1 MVSPFSRFGSIP
13 EKSGLYNPADEK
25 DSCGFAMVATTRG
38 YAGHDIIDTA
48 LSSLRNLEHRG
59 AVGSDAGTGDGAG
72 ILIQVPDAFFR
83 AVLGFD
89 LPAAGSYAVG
99 IAFLPVDAK
108 ERAAEKAGV
117 EKLPSKRAFRYS
129 DGVRFPSTPNTSEP
143 WHAR

>member
-89 LPAAGSYAVG
+89 LPRQVPTLSESRSCPLT
-99 IAFLPVDAK
+99 I
-108 ERAAEKAGV
+108 RN
-117 EKLPSKRAFRYS
+117 
-129 DGVRFPSTPNTSEP
+129 VRPKKP
-143 WHAR
+143 A